1 MGYIKI
7 LKYLLIC
14 EINYNIYIYMEISYL
29 LIILLIG
36 LIIYYINE
44 SSKSKITEGF
54 KKKKKRKISIFGKKK
69 KKKSKSK
76 SKAKAKPKK
85 GLSLDEYNTAIIQVI
100 SKASDQSSVQATTET
115 YTSGTK
121 GYFEEAFKTNLKLT
135 DAGAAL
141 SEEDFE
147 VKAGEGIAAIT
158 NGGIN
163 EFTKW
168 FNTFTTP
175 EEVSSEESTE
185 ASE

>member
-1 MGYIKI
+1 
-7 LKYLLIC
+7 
-14 EINYNIYIYMEISYL
+14 MEISNL

-54 KKKKKRKISIFGKKK
+54 KKKKKKSIFGKKK

-76 SKAKAKPKK
+76 AKK

-121 GYFEEAFKTNLKLT
+121 TYFEEAFKTNLKLT
-135 DAGAAL
+135 DTGAAL

-158 NGGIN
+158 NGGIK

-175 EEVSSEESTE
+175 IEASSEESTE
-185 ASE
+185 VSE